1 MFPPA
6 APDGPG
12 QAVGEFVGEV
22 VCNDLCQAEDLSV
35 ILQEQRSTLLQ
46 AFSVLQA
53 LHRCQDQW
61 RSKAD
66 TSKSD
71 FSSVAD
77 RRHFLLSSDMLKE
90 QNELN
95 FSTDL
100 HQWELWSLLEGV
112 PLIGTVLRVLQHDSD
127 ATRASQSGEEE
138 KKDEQLEA
146 LAEAA
151 AELLADVCVQIQKV
165 KLNSANFTYYVFL

>member
-6 APDGPG
+6 SPDGPG
-12 QAVGEFVGEV
+12 QAVGDFVGEV
-22 VCNDLCQAEDLSV
+22 VCKDLCQAEDLSV
-35 ILQEQRSTLLQ
+35 ILQEQKSILLQ

-77 RRHFLLSSDMLKE
+77 RCHFVLS
-90 QNELN
+90 
-95 FSTDL
+95 
-100 HQWELWSLLEGV
+100 
-112 PLIGTVLRVLQHDSD
+112 
-127 ATRASQSGEEE
+127 
-138 KKDEQLEA
+138 
-146 LAEAA
+146 
-151 AELLADVCVQIQKV
+151 
-165 KLNSANFTYYVFL
+165 